1 MWSDWSV
8 SCDFGFYSVCPLM
21 EKGKGLMEAS
31 WWERLR
37 VKLGLVLMGPCSVDL
52 ESNFLS
58 MGGATLSKSLIQ
70 FSVDGRSCV
79 PSLLFDLRPNYGGG
93 NEDNGDLLQKVPCTH
108 CCTQCFWPWS
118 RPQLTHASA
127 GDSWTLMGMSGSVS
141 WEAEAPFSWVL
152 VCTRFCLCPP
162 RVGSL
167 QGWTFSFHASHIIRP
182 AGCMGFFLDIFFI
195 DPSIFESHTIRL
207 YHLLL
212 ELSSVFCFPFIRD
225 ISLPSLKILAPKLFS
240 TSSY

>member
-1 MWSDWSV
+1 MNYESPNQSPVHTLPHSV
-8 SCDFGFYSVCPLM
+8 LPTLQQ
-21 EKGKGLMEAS
+21 
-31 WWERLR
+31 
-37 VKLGLVLMGPCSVDL
+37 
-52 ESNFLS
+52 
-58 MGGATLSKSLIQ
+58 ATL
-70 FSVDGRSCV
+70 
-79 PSLLFDLRPNYGGG
+79 
-93 NEDNGDLLQKVPCTH
+93 TH
-108 CCTQCFWPWS
+108 T
-118 RPQLTHASA
+118 SA
-127 GDSWTLMGMSGSVS
+127 RDSWTLTGKSGSVS
-141 WEAEAPFSWVL
+141 CGVTAPFSWVL
-152 VCTRFCLCPP
+152 VRTRFCLCPP

>member
-1 MWSDWSV
+1 MVEVMKIMVTS
-8 SCDFGFYSVCPLM
+8 FKRTHAYT
-21 EKGKGLMEAS
+21 
-31 WWERLR
+31 
-37 VKLGLVLMGPCSVDL
+37 
-52 ESNFLS
+52 
-58 MGGATLSKSLIQ
+58 ATLSAPNPAAGHCWPTLLLETPGHSQASL
-70 FSVDGRSCV
+70 SGVSDSCGV
-79 PSLLFDLRPNYGGG
+79 
-93 NEDNGDLLQKVPCTH
+93 T
-108 CCTQCFWPWS
+108 
-118 RPQLTHASA
+118 
-127 GDSWTLMGMSGSVS
+127 
-141 WEAEAPFSWVL
+141 APFSWVL
-152 VCTRFCLCPP
+152 VRTRFCLCPP

-195 DPSIFESHTIRL
+195 DPSIFESHTVIL